1 MTRKLILSIVVML
14 SLTMVSCGNNTK
26 NITTDQDTTSSS
38 SAMQEE
44 TKTDSTSSEDTTKEE
59 TKTDNNNNNNN
70 NDDSS
75 KNTDNTVKFS
85 IYKVDENSLEPNE
98 IQSISINENASLKD
112 KLTQLA
118 ESVSDNNFDGLP
130 IEIKSIDT
138 VDGKKVATI
147 NLADSGSKTWVQKF
161 QGSTGGQV
169 TANTLIENFLQ
180 TNNKSN
186 TEWIDGVKF
195 LYNNEAI
202 EYDHVSDLSNIQYR
216 N

>member
-59 TKTDNNNNNNN
+59 TKTDNNN
-70 NDDSS
+70 DDSS

-98 IQSISINENASLKD
+98 VQSISINENASLKD

>member
-59 TKTDNNNNNNN
+59 TKTNNNN

-138 VDGKKVATI
+138 GDGKKSATI
-147 NLADSGSKTWVQKF
+147 NLTDSGNKTWVKKF

>member
-1 MTRKLILSIVVML
+1 MARKLILSIALML
-14 SLTMVSCGNNTK
+14 SLTMVSCGTNK
-26 NITTDQDTTSSS
+26 NVSTDQNKTETNSSV
-38 SAMQEE
+38 QDE
-44 TKTDSTSSEDTTKEE
+44 TKKDSTSSQNTEVKDTE
-59 TKTDNNNNNNN
+59 
-70 NDDSS
+70 
-75 KNTDNTVKFS
+75 KNTDNKKTETETKNNTVKFS
-85 IYKVDENSLEPNE
+85 IYNVDENSLEPNE
-98 IQSISINENASLKD
+98 IKTISINENDSLKD
-112 KLTQLA
+112 KVTQLA
-118 ESVSDNNFDGLP
+118 KNVSETNFNGLP
-130 IEIKSIDT
+130 MEVKSIET
-138 VDGKKVATI
+138 IDGKKVATI
-147 NLADSGSKTWVQKF
+147 NLVDSGNNSWVQRF

>member
-59 TKTDNNNNNNN
+59 TKTDNNNNN

>member
-1 MTRKLILSIVVML
+1 MTRKLILSVVLML
-14 SLTMVSCGNNTK
+14 SLTMVSCGTNK
-26 NITTDQDTTSSS
+26 NVSTDQNSSNSSS
-38 SAMQEE
+38 SVQEE
-44 TKTDSTSSEDTTKEE
+44 PKPDSTSSQNAEDKDTAKDTTSNKSE
-59 TKTDNNNNNNN
+59 K
-70 NDDSS
+70 
-75 KNTDNTVKFS
+75 KDNTVKFS

-98 IQSISINENASLKD
+98 VKSISIKESDSLKD
-112 KLTQLA
+112 KVTQLA
-118 ESVSDNNFDGLP
+118 KSVSETNFNGLN
-130 IEIKSIDT
+130 IEVKSIDT
-138 VDGKKVATI
+138 VNGKKVATI
-147 NLADSGSKTWVQKF
+147 NLADSGSNTWVQRF

-195 LYNNEAI
+195 LYNNETI

>member
-59 TKTDNNNNNNN
+59 TKTDNNNNNN

>member
-59 TKTDNNNNNNN
+59 TKTNNNNN

>member
-14 SLTMVSCGNNTK
+14 SLTMVSCGNSTK
-26 NITTDQDTTSSS
+26 NITTNQNTTSSS
-38 SAMQEE
+38 SSTQEE

-59 TKTDNNNNNNN
+59 ANTDSN
-70 NDDSS
+70 NDDST
-75 KNTDNTVKFS
+75 KNTANTVKFS

-138 VDGKKVATI
+138 VDGKKIATI
-147 NLADSGSKTWVQKF
+147 NLTDSGNKTWVQKF

>member
-14 SLTMVSCGNNTK
+14 SLTMVSCGNSTK
-26 NITTDQDTTSSS
+26 NITTNQNTTSSS
-38 SAMQEE
+38 SSTQEE
-44 TKTDSTSSEDTTKEE
+44 KKTDSTSSEDTTKEE
-59 TKTDNNNNNNN
+59 ANTDSN
-70 NDDSS
+70 NDDST
-75 KNTDNTVKFS
+75 KNTANTVKFS

-98 IQSISINENASLKD
+98 IQSISINESASLKD

-138 VDGKKVATI
+138 VDGKKIATI
-147 NLADSGSKTWVQKF
+147 NLTDSGNKTWVQKF

>member
-59 TKTDNNNNNNN
+59 TKTNNNN

-98 IQSISINENASLKD
+98 IQSISINESASLKD

-138 VDGKKVATI
+138 VDGKKIATI
-147 NLADSGSKTWVQKF
+147 NLTDSGNKTWVQKF

>member
-26 NITTDQDTTSSS
+26 NITTNQDTTSSS
-38 SAMQEE
+38 SATQEE

-59 TKTDNNNNNNN
+59 TKTDNSNN

-75 KNTDNTVKFS
+75 KNTANTVKFS
-85 IYKVDENSLEPNE
+85 IYKVDDNSLEPNE
-98 IQSISINENASLKD
+98 IQSISINESASLKD

-138 VDGKKVATI
+138 VDGKKIATI
-147 NLADSGSKTWVQKF
+147 NLADSGNKTWVQKF

>member
-14 SLTMVSCGNNTK
+14 SLTMVSCGNSTK
-26 NITTDQDTTSSS
+26 NITTNQDTTSSS
-38 SAMQEE
+38 SSTQEE

-59 TKTDNNNNNNN
+59 VKTDNND
-70 NDDSS
+70 DDST
-75 KNTDNTVKFS
+75 KNTANTVKFS

-98 IQSISINENASLKD
+98 IQSISINESASLKD

-138 VDGKKVATI
+138 VDGKKIATI
-147 NLADSGSKTWVQKF
+147 NLADSGNKTWVQKF

>member
-59 TKTDNNNNNNN
+59 TKTNNNN

>member
-14 SLTMVSCGNNTK
+14 SLTMVSCGNSTK
-26 NITTDQDTTSSS
+26 NITTNQDTTSSS
-38 SAMQEE
+38 SSTQEE

-59 TKTDNNNNNNN
+59 VKTDNND
-70 NDDSS
+70 DDST
-75 KNTDNTVKFS
+75 KNTANTVKFS

>member
-14 SLTMVSCGNNTK
+14 SLTMVSCGNSTK
-26 NITTDQDTTSSS
+26 NITTNQNTTSSS
-38 SAMQEE
+38 SSTQEE

-59 TKTDNNNNNNN
+59 ANTDSN
-70 NDDSS
+70 NDDST
-75 KNTDNTVKFS
+75 KNTANTVKFS

-98 IQSISINENASLKD
+98 IQSISINESASLKD

-138 VDGKKVATI
+138 VDGKKIATI
-147 NLADSGSKTWVQKF
+147 NLTDSGNKTWVQKF

>member
-59 TKTDNNNNNNN
+59 TKTDNNNN

>member
-59 TKTDNNNNNNN
+59 TKTDNN

>member
-59 TKTDNNNNNNN
+59 TKTDNNNNN

-147 NLADSGSKTWVQKF
+147 NLTDSGNKTWVQKF

>member
-59 TKTDNNNNNNN
+59 TKTDNNN